1 VRFGKRKQADA
12 VDTGGDAAID
22 PGVEE
27 DAGSPRA
34 NGPWDASEV
43 DLTAADPGR
52 VDLGGLIIKGRPGV
66 ELRLQLD
73 QASQALVSVLLVAS
87 DGAVELRAFSA
98 PRDEDI
104 WTDVRRQIAADAARH
119 GGTATE
125 ADGPFGTEV
134 LVRRSVTG
142 PDGTTQ
148 VQPSRVVGVPGPRW
162 LLRAT
167 YLGRAAL
174 EPDPA
179 SPLEESVRDIVVL
192 RGAGAMPPGEPI
204 ALRLPPGATLP
215 QA

>member
-1 VRFGKRKQADA
+1 VRFGKRKQADG
-12 VDTGGDAAID
+12 VDPVGDT
-22 PGVEE
+22 VEE
-27 DAGSPRA
+27 EAASPRGH
-34 NGPWDASEV
+34 GPWDAAEV
-43 DLTAADPGR
+43 DLTASDPAR

-73 QASQALVSVLLVAS
+73 QASQVLVSVLLVAP

-98 PRDEDI
+98 PRGEDM
-104 WTDVRRQIAADAARH
+104 WADVRRQLAADAARH

-125 ADGPFGTEV
+125 ADGAFGTEV
-134 LVRRSVTG
+134 LIRRSVTG

-148 VQPSRVVGVPGPRW
+148 VQPSRVVGIPGPRW

-167 YLGRAAL
+167 YLGRAAV

-179 SPLEESVRDIVVL
+179 SPLEESVRDIVVV
-192 RGAGAMPPGEPI
+192 RGAGAMPPGEAI
-204 ALRLPPGATLP
+204 ALRLPPGTTLP